1 MFSRR
6 RLVLALVSALIIS
19 AISSGLEYVKAQ
31 QLLPPQGE
39 VVQVSSAPPPPT
51 SNASGQATNDL
62 KQKET
67 NTPQVNP
74 INCSSDSVSKA
85 VKQQFD
91 NTGKPVIRNP
101 TISLQTKPNFLPGR
115 ESASIK
121 LTNTQVG
128 STLCAFLAELKSSE
142 KPDSSNHP
150 TYSISS
156 MELIGQSVSPNSAAS
171 QNNPTELLF
180 NPIPDHPSAWPIQAR
195 ALIVASFVSSPNVSP
210 PNEPEVNTANTNL
223 GKEILQNLIAESV
236 YVLSYWFLVFLPI
249 LAVLAAY
256 LVAALAL
263 VRKTQNTEQIF
274 WRWRELINRP
284 RYLDPIVIT
293 SGQFGKASLSQI
305 QVFWFS
311 LIVLGLL
318 VHILLV
324 TGRLSG
330 LSEGVLTLLGIS
342 LTGTAFSRIIDG
354 AKQRL
359 TIDNWTWVRKQGWL
373 TAGEKGY
380 EELPKPEEHA
390 FWGDLIKTDGIFDVY
405 RFQMVAFSILVGMS
419 LLFSVTS
426 SHSLEAYSL
435 PSGFLLLLGMANT
448 FFIFGKAIDPKS
460 FFDLNQQLDRVRQAD
475 LDWRRK
481 LLSTNISDISE
492 VTAAEKVFEGPTLE
506 KTLSYAE
513 EVAPEEALKYF
524 EQAIPA
530 ATLLKSLFS
539 SVEGTKFKNEDS
551 IDKLDVLPSWLK
563 KN

>member
-1 MFSRR
+1 MFSRKWF
-6 RLVLALVSALIIS
+6 VLALVSTLIIS
-19 AISSGLEYVKAQ
+19 VISSGLGYVKAQ
-31 QLLPPQGE
+31 QLLPPQSK
-39 VVQVSSAPPPPT
+39 VVQVSQAPPPPA
-51 SNASGQATNDL
+51 SNASGQATNDI
-62 KQKET
+62 KEKDT
-67 NTPQVNP
+67 NTPQLNP
-74 INCSSDSVSKA
+74 INCSSGSVSEA
-85 VKQQFD
+85 VEQQF
-91 NTGKPVIRNP
+91 NNSGKPVIRNP
-101 TISLQTKPNFLPGR
+101 TIYLQTKPNFLPGR

-121 LTNTQVG
+121 LTNTQAA
-128 STLCAFLAELKSSE
+128 STLCAFLAELKSSK
-142 KPDSSNHP
+142 KPDSPNP
-150 TYSISS
+150 ATYSISS
-156 MELIGQSVSPNSAAS
+156 MELIGQSVSQNSTAS
-171 QNNPTELLF
+171 QNNPTELLL
-180 NPIPDHPSAWPIQAR
+180 NSIPDHPSAWPIQAR
-195 ALIVASFVSSPNVSP
+195 TLIVASFVSP
-210 PNEPEVNTANTNL
+210 PNEPEINTANANL

-236 YVLSYWFLVFLPI
+236 YVLSYWFLVLVPI

-263 VRKTQNTEQIF
+263 VRKTQNTEQRF
-274 WRWRELINRP
+274 WKWRELINRP

-390 FWGDLIKTDGIFDVY
+390 FWADLIKTDGVFDVY
-405 RFQMVAFSILVGMS
+405 HFQMVAFSILVGMS

-426 SHSLEAYSL
+426 SHNLEAYSL

-448 FFIFGKAIDPKS
+448 FFIFGKVIDPKS
-460 FFDLNQQLDRVRQAD
+460 FLDLNQQLDRVRQAD

-492 VTAAEKVFEGPTLE
+492 VTAAGKVIEGPTLE
-506 KTLSYAE
+506 KTLSCAE

>member
-1 MFSRR
+1 MFSRKWF
-6 RLVLALVSALIIS
+6 VLALVSTLIIS
-19 AISSGLEYVKAQ
+19 VISSGLGYVKAQ
-31 QLLPPQGE
+31 QLLPPQSK
-39 VVQVSSAPPPPT
+39 VVQVSQAPPPPA
-51 SNASGQATNDL
+51 SNASGQATNDI
-62 KQKET
+62 KEKDT
-67 NTPQVNP
+67 NTPQLNP
-74 INCSSDSVSKA
+74 INCSSGSVSEA
-85 VKQQFD
+85 VEQQF
-91 NTGKPVIRNP
+91 NNSGKPVIRNP
-101 TISLQTKPNFLPGR
+101 TIYLQTKPNFLPGR

-121 LTNTQVG
+121 LTNTQAA
-128 STLCAFLAELKSSE
+128 STLCAFLAELKSSK
-142 KPDSSNHP
+142 KPDSPNP
-150 TYSISS
+150 ATYSISS
-156 MELIGQSVSPNSAAS
+156 MELIGQSVSQNSTAS
-171 QNNPTELLF
+171 QNNPTELLL
-180 NPIPDHPSAWPIQAR
+180 NSIPDHPSAWPIQAR
-195 ALIVASFVSSPNVSP
+195 TLIVASFVSP
-210 PNEPEVNTANTNL
+210 PNEPEINTANANL

-236 YVLSYWFLVFLPI
+236 YVLSYWFLVLVPI

-263 VRKTQNTEQIF
+263 VRKTQNTEQRF
-274 WRWRELINRP
+274 WKWRELINRP

-390 FWGDLIKTDGIFDVY
+390 FWADLIKTDGVFDVY
-405 RFQMVAFSILVGMS
+405 HFQMVAFSILVGMS

-426 SHSLEAYSL
+426 SHNLEAYSL

-448 FFIFGKAIDPKS
+448 FFIFGKVIDPKS
-460 FFDLNQQLDRVRQAD
+460 FLDLNQQLDRVRQAD

-492 VTAAEKVFEGPTLE
+492 VTAAGKVIEGPTLE
-506 KTLSYAE
+506 KTLSCAE

-530 ATLLKSLFS
+530 ATLHKSLFS